1 MSMLELI
8 WRGAQVHGQLV
19 LDKIPA
25 ALWVVLVRYVRN
37 AVSAC
42 GALTHTALQRA
53 AMVRPEYARTPS
65 GLGLGSACQLLRRAH
80 QQRTVLP
87 AVRRHGRGGH
97 PVP

>member
-37 AVSAC
+37 AVRLRC
-42 GALTHTALQRA
+42 THSRCVA
-53 AMVRPEYARTPS
+53 A
-65 GLGLGSACQLLRRAH
+65 GSDS
-80 QQRTVLP
+80 
-87 AVRRHGRGGH
+87 
-97 PVP
+97 